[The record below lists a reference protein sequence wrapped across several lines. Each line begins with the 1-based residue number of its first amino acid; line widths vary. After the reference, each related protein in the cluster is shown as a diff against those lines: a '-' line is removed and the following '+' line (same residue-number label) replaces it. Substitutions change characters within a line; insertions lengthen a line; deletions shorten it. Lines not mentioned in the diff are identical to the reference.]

1 MDSLCRP
8 RYKRFEHHFGHDDN
22 NDHADD
28 DDVLDD
34 NADDSY
40 NDNADDDEDE
50 RLCFFLACGMML
62 RIMCLVL

>member
-1 MDSLCRP
+1 MRVASPIWIPCTAPVIRDL
-8 RYKRFEHHFGHDDN
+8 N
-22 NDHADD
+22 INDHADD

-50 RLCFFLACGMML
+50 RLCFFW
-62 RIMCLVL
+62 LVG